1 MLQTIKIRTTKRAEF
16 VDITSR
22 VQAVVRESGVQNG
35 VCIVYMPHTTAA
47 LTINEN
53 ADPSVCRDI
62 LTKLSEM
69 VPENDG
75 YTHLEGNSDAHI
87 KASMMGFSV
96 TLVVED
102 GCLLLGTWQGLYL
115 TEFDGPRSRQ
125 ILVKVLSELM

>member
-1 MLQTIKIRTTKRAEF
+1 MTKTINIGTTKSAEL

-22 VQAVVRESGVQNG
+22 VQAVVRESGVQSG
-35 VCIVYMPHTTAA
+35 LCVVCVTHTTAA

-62 LTKLSEM
+62 LTTLSEI
-69 VPENDG
+69 VPESDRH
-75 YTHLEGNSDAHI
+75 THLEGNSDAHI

-96 TLVVED
+96 TLIVED
-102 GCLLLGTWQGLYL
+102 GGLLLGTWQGVYL

-125 ILVKVLSELM
+125 ILVKVLSESA